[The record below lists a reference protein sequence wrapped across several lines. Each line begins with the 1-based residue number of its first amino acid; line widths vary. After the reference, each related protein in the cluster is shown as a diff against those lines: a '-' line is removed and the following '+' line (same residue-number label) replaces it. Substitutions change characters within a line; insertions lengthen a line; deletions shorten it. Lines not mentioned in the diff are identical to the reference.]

1 MNKLLNEIISFGDK
15 NGLASIM
22 DAIPNPDM
30 IMRKTGTTY
39 KGYRELL
46 YDAHLWSCVQS
57 RKSGSLSNEYEIVG
71 DSAELVQELL
81 AGIDIHKLAEDIL
94 DSLFFGFQPIE
105 IYWEMKAGKLAPQK
119 LIAKPQELFYID
131 SDNQLKY
138 RPAGQIKGIE
148 LPKRKFL
155 DIRNKASHSNPY
167 GMALL
172 SKCYWP
178 IKFKNGGIRFWVNF
192 MERYGM
198 PLLVGKYTRGSTM
211 SEAEK
216 LAELLAGMTED
227 SVIVTPNDIDISL
240 EEPHRYS
247 SVRLYSEM
255 IKLSNSEISK
265 AVLSQTLT
273 TEISTG
279 SRAAAETHFKIRN
292 ELVRS
297 DMRLVENGINTLIR
311 YALELN
317 NGRDDNTRFQ
327 FKAEKESLD
336 KKLERDLRL
345 HKSGAI
351 KLNKEYFTTQYG
363 YKMTDLVLNSVE
375 N

>member
-1 MNKLLNEIISFGDK
+1 MNKLFNEIVSFGNND
-15 NGLASIM
+15 GFASIM

-46 YDAHLWSCVQS
+46 YDAHLWSCIQS

-71 DSAELVQELL
+71 DSAVLVKELL
-81 AGIDIHKLAEDIL
+81 AEIDIHKLAEDIL
-94 DSLFFGFQPIE
+94 DSLLFGFQPIE
-105 IYWEMKAGKLAPQK
+105 IYWEMKNGRLAPLK
-119 LIAKPQELFYID
+119 LVAKPQELFYID
-131 SDNQLKY
+131 TDNQLKY
-138 RPAGQIKGIE
+138 RPAGQTKGTE
-148 LPKRKFL
+148 LPERKFL
-155 DIRNKASHSNPY
+155 DIRNKAGHSNPY

-178 IKFKNGGIRFWVNF
+178 VKFKNGGIRFWVNF

-227 SVIVTPNDIDISL
+227 SVIVTPNDIDINL

-292 ELVRS
+292 ELVHA
-297 DMRLVENGINTLIR
+297 DMRLVEHGINTLIG
-311 YALELN
+311 YILELN
-317 NGRDDNTRFQ
+317 VGKADNTHFQ
-327 FKAEKESLD
+327 YKEEKENID

-351 KLNKEYFTTQYG
+351 KLKKEYFTSQYG
-363 YKMTDLVLNSVE
+363 YNITDIE
-375 N
+375 